1 MMVRIRKER
10 NKEYLSN
17 TPSTLKTLIHMIRKG
32 KKKKKKKKEKEK
44 RKNIYVRLQAQPL
57 VGRVQA
63 KTKLI
68 LPYGPTHASLI

>member
-17 TPSTLKTLIHMIRKG
+17 TPITLKTLIHMIRKG
-32 KKKKKKKKEKEK
+32 KKRKKRK

-57 VGRVQA
+57 VGQIQA

>member
-17 TPSTLKTLIHMIRKG
+17 TPITLKTLIHMIRKG
-32 KKKKKKKKEKEK
+32 KKRKKKEKKE

>member
-17 TPSTLKTLIHMIRKG
+17 TPITLKTLIHMIRKG
-32 KKKKKKKKEKEK
+32 KKKKKRK

>member
-17 TPSTLKTLIHMIRKG
+17 TPSTLKTLIHMIRKS
-32 KKKKKKKKEKEK
+32 KKRKTKKEKKKE

>member
-17 TPSTLKTLIHMIRKG
+17 TPITLKTLIHMIRKG
-32 KKKKKKKKEKEK
+32 KKRKKRK

>member
-17 TPSTLKTLIHMIRKG
+17 TPITLKTLIHMIRKG
-32 KKKKKKKKEKEK
+32 KKRKKKEKKE

-57 VGRVQA
+57 VGQIQA

>member
-17 TPSTLKTLIHMIRKG
+17 TPITLKTLIHMIRKG
-32 KKKKKKKKEKEK
+32 KKKKKRK

-68 LPYGPTHASLI
+68 LPYGPTHTSLI

>member
-1 MMVRIRKER
+1 
-10 NKEYLSN
+10 
-17 TPSTLKTLIHMIRKG
+17 MIRKS
-32 KKKKKKKKEKEK
+32 KKRKTKKEKKIE

-57 VGRVQA
+57 VGRVQV

>member
-17 TPSTLKTLIHMIRKG
+17 TPITLKTLIHMIRKG
-32 KKKKKKKKEKEK
+32 KKKKKRK

-57 VGRVQA
+57 VGQIQA

>member
-32 KKKKKKKKEKEK
+32 KKKKKKKKE